1 MKKNQGRKKSRSDFV
16 DAVTKHKKIDTI
28 QSGGKKGSVGFQKIS
43 SVIITKKDEKN
54 KTKGGK
60 SASIHFFIFLGI
72 FSSVSVC
79 EIASRSDQLAPV
91 MYGQYRLLNKR
102 SNPIRSKNYAK
113 KQENHKITNS
123 TTLNQNHPRKQKKK
137 TAPLLTSEASTR
149 CPEVVAAWRAPH
161 RAPQGGCCRRGTNGR
176 GCLHCAGEDN
186 DVAEERAPPAGGRA
200 SPAEG
205 GRCSLPWAVAKEEG
219 GREGGVPPVGGG
231 GGGAAEREGV
241 AGCGDA
247 QRWRGD
253 TGERGEKTESR
264 EEEEK

>member
-1 MKKNQGRKKSRSDFV
+1 V
-16 DAVTKHKKIDTI
+16 E
-28 QSGGKKGSVGFQKIS
+28 KKGSVGFQKIS

-123 TTLNQNHPRKQKKK
+123 TTLNQNHPRKKKRRHCSHQRQ
-137 TAPLLTSEASTR
+137 APAAPRSWRLGERPTVRRKED
-149 CPEVVAAWRAPH
+149 VVAEAL
-161 RAPQGGCCRRGTNGR
+161 T
-176 GCLHCAGEDN
+176 
-186 DVAEERAPPAGGRA
+186 
-200 SPAEG
+200 
-205 GRCSLPWAVAKEEG
+205 
-219 GREGGVPPVGGG
+219 
-231 GGGAAEREGV
+231 EGV
-241 AGCGDA
+241 AS
-247 QRWRGD
+247 
-253 TGERGEKTESR
+253 TVPEKTMMSLR
-264 EEEEK
+264 RGRRRLGGGRRL